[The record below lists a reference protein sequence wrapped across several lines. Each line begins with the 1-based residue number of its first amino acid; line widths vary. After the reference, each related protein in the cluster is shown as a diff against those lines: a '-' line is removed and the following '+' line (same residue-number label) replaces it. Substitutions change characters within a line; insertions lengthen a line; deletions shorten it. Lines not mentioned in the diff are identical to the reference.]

1 MNRDQERKRV
11 CIVGGGPAG
20 MMAGVLLA
28 RGGTDVTVIEK
39 HADFHRDFR
48 GDTVHPST
56 LELFAELGWL
66 EEFLELP
73 HQRMEQVRVAFGEY
87 AVTVADFTRLPVA
100 CRFIAFVPQWD
111 FLSFLESRA
120 RGLPTFTLLRS
131 TEVTALLGDGD
142 AVTGVRARRGEHEL
156 RIEADLVIG
165 ADGRHSAVRRE
176 ARLPR
181 TTSRSPIDVF
191 WLRIPRREGERRP
204 LFTGGGGTLI
214 SIDRGS
220 YWQLAYAVPHGNGH
234 GLRSRGI
241 DELRSGIARLRP
253 EYADRMEEIRTWK
266 DVAELTVRVDRLH
279 RWHRPGL
286 LCIGDAAH
294 AMSPA
299 GGVGINLAIQDA
311 VAAANILVPVLSQR
325 APAPADLDRVRRRR
339 AAPARVTQLFQTRM
353 LSGLYT
359 GDPATRVKVPAML
372 RLFTLTPVLRH
383 LAGRFIGLGARPEHI
398 DPRFARAGDTG
409 HPGAGGPRGRAAE
422 ESGT

>member
-1 MNRDQERKRV
+1 MSRNLERERV

-28 RGGTDVTVIEK
+28 RGGVDVTVIEK

-66 EEFLELP
+66 EDFLELP
-73 HQRMEQVRVAFGEY
+73 HQRMEHVQVAFGEY
-87 AVTVADFTRLPVA
+87 DVTVADFSRLPVA

-120 RGLPTFTLLRS
+120 RDLPNFTLLRS
-131 TEVTALLGDGD
+131 TEVTALLGDGN
-142 AVTGVRARRGEHEL
+142 AVTGVLARHGEHHL
-156 RIEADLVIG
+156 KIEADLVIG
-165 ADGRHSAVRRE
+165 ADGRHSAVRRK
-176 ARLPR
+176 AQLPR

-191 WLRIPRREGERRP
+191 WLRIPRRERERQP

-220 YWQLAYAVPHGNGH
+220 DWQLAYAVPHDNGH
-234 GLRSRGI
+234 VLHSQGL
-241 DELRSGIARLRP
+241 DALRSGIARLRP
-253 EYADRMEEIRTWK
+253 EYADRLEEIRTWD
-266 DVAELTVRVDRLH
+266 DVHELVVRVDRLH

-311 VAAANILVPVLSQR
+311 VAAANILGPILAQR
-325 APAPADLDRVRRRR
+325 APVPADLDRVRRRR

-353 LSGLYT
+353 LSGLYA
-359 GDPATRVKVPAML
+359 GDSAARVKVPAML
-372 RLFTLTPVLRH
+372 RLFTLAPVLRH

-398 DPRFARAGDTG
+398 DPRFTRAGETG
-409 HPGAGGPRGRAAE
+409 HPGAGRPQGRAAE

>member
-1 MNRDQERKRV
+1 MTAAPETKHV

-28 RGGTDVTVIEK
+28 RRGVRVTVIEK

-66 EEFLELP
+66 DDFLALP
-73 HQRMEQVRVAFGEY
+73 HQQMEQVQVAFGQY

-111 FLSFLESRA
+111 FLSFLESRT
-120 RGLPTFTLLRS
+120 RDLPTFTLLRS
-131 TEVTALLGDGD
+131 TEAVALLGDGE
-142 AVTGVRARRGEHEL
+142 AVTGVLARHGEKEL
-156 RIEADLVIG
+156 RIDADLVIG
-165 ADGRHSAVRRE
+165 ADGRHSIVRRE
-176 ARLPR
+176 AQLRR

-191 WLRIPRREGERRP
+191 WLRIPRREGEQVP
-204 LFTGGGGTLI
+204 LFTGGRGTLI

-220 YWQLAYAVPHGNGH
+220 YWQLAYAVPRGSGH
-234 GLRSRGI
+234 MLRSRGI
-241 DELRSGIARLRP
+241 GELRAGIVRLRP
-253 EYADRMEEIRTWK
+253 EYADRLEEIRTWD
-266 DVAELTVRVDRLH
+266 DVHELVVRVDRLR

-311 VAAANILVPVLSQR
+311 VATANILGPLLAQRVPS
-325 APAPADLDRVRRRR
+325 PADLDRVRRRR
-339 AAPARVTQLFQTRM
+339 ATPARVTQFFQARM
-353 LSGLYT
+353 LGGLYS
-359 GDPATRVKVPAML
+359 GDPAAEVKVPTML
-372 RLFTLTPVLRH
+372 RLFALAPVLRR
-383 LAGRFIGLGARPEHI
+383 LAGRFIGLGARPEHV
-398 DPRFARAGDTG
+398 DPEFTRAGEAD
-409 HPGAGGPRGRAAE
+409 HPGTGGHRSRMAE
-422 ESGT
+422 Q